1 MTVPNHTSDE
11 IATRLA
17 GTPGLELHRGLP
29 LARWSTFRIG
39 GPADLA
45 CEVATERALLRLL
58 EEVDRSEVPLHLLG
72 LGSNILLPDE
82 GLRGVV
88 VRLTGE
94 LRRVRIRGRRVS
106 AGAGAPLAQV
116 ARRVAAAGLA
126 GLEALAGFPSTV
138 GGAVYMNAGCYGV
151 EIQQVLHSV
160 RLVERHGAGA
170 RRCRRLATADLHPRY
185 RETDLK
191 ESGAIVVRALFELSP
206 GDPKALLAKME
217 ELNARR
223 WASLPSGQGNAGST
237 FRNPP
242 GDYAGRLIEAAG
254 LKGVACGGAQIS
266 AKHANV
272 IVNAG
277 QAKASEV
284 VELMRRARREVAER
298 FGVRL
303 EPELILAG
311 DLRRRFEAPAD

>member
-1 MTVPNHTSDE
+1 
-11 IATRLA
+11 
-17 GTPGLELHRGLP
+17 
-29 LARWSTFRIG
+29 
-39 GPADLA
+39 
-45 CEVATERALLRLL
+45 
-58 EEVDRSEVPLHLLG
+58 
-72 LGSNILLPDE
+72 
-82 GLRGVV
+82 
-88 VRLTGE
+88 
-94 LRRVRIRGRRVS
+94 
-106 AGAGAPLAQV
+106 
-116 ARRVAAAGLA
+116 
-126 GLEALAGFPSTV
+126 
-138 GGAVYMNAGCYGV
+138 
-151 EIQQVLHSV
+151 
-160 RLVERHGAGA
+160 
-170 RRCRRLATADLHPRY
+170 
-185 RETDLK
+185 
-191 ESGAIVVRALFELSP
+191 
-206 GDPKALLAKME
+206 ME